1 MIDQELSMVHSG
13 EHLNVSVGVE
23 GAQVPGLRFGHEGL
37 SGSVPKMDISPLN
50 GLQFVGINI
59 LVSDAPPLLNK
70 TGSRK
75 RLPKVLFSS
84 GGRTRTC
91 DLRVMSPTS
100 YRLLYPAMFGTAK
113 VDKFFKSTK

>member
-1 MIDQELSMVHSG
+1 MLNAGYPFRYLLRMIDRELSMVHSE

-59 LVSDAPPLLNK
+59 LVSVANRRSRSERSEDARDIRRRGTLGAEPLI
-70 TGSRK
+70 R
-75 RLPKVLFSS
+75 
-84 GGRTRTC
+84 
-91 DLRVMSPTS
+91 
-100 YRLLYPAMFGTAK
+100 
-113 VDKFFKSTK
+113 

>member
-1 MIDQELSMVHSG
+1 MLNAGYPFRYLLRMIDRELSMVHSG

-59 LVSDAPPLLNK
+59 LVSVAN
-70 TGSRK
+70 
-75 RLPKVLFSS
+75 RLPFAIRPHFSAS
-84 GGRTRTC
+84 EA
-91 DLRVMSPTS
+91 PEHW
-100 YRLLYPAMFGTAK
+100 
-113 VDKFFKSTK
+113 STMN